1 MFTSFSTAL
10 SALNAFS
17 TAVDVVGNNLANL
30 NTTGYK
36 ASAVSFHDLVA
47 QSLSSG
53 ETQVG
58 LGVSHVTTARQFT
71 QGAIQASNGL
81 LDVAI
86 KGDGFLIVK
95 DQNASMYTRAGNL
108 RVDSNGVLMTSTG
121 ERVQGW
127 TASNGV
133 IDAAGEPGDISLPSE
148 TRIPTSTKSFSI
160 DMNLNAAAEE
170 GETVSNSIR
179 IFDSLGASHLARITV
194 TKSATPGEWDYS
206 LSIPDADVETAITP
220 VTGTLTFD
228 SEGKLTS
235 PALTDEAPV
244 LEISGLTNG
253 AADMEVSWSLFN
265 DTNPRVT
272 QFTHPSAVSGNA
284 QDGAA
289 AAEMIGFALADGGL
303 VVAKYSDGN
312 QTVLGQLAVAS
323 IRNPESLI
331 AVGNNNYQLSAR
343 SALPAVGL
351 PGTGGRGI
359 LLGGS
364 TEGSTVDMAKEFT
377 NLIVLQRGYQA
388 NSKVV
393 TTVDEMSQETL
404 SLKR

>member
-36 ASAVSFHDLVA
+36 ASTATFHDLVA
-47 QSLSSG
+47 QSMNSG
-53 ETQVG
+53 EAEVG
-58 LGVSHVTTARQFT
+58 MGVNKVTTERQFT
-71 QGAIQASNGL
+71 QGAIQASSGP

-86 KGDGFLIVK
+86 HGDGFLIVK
-95 DQNASMYTRAGNL
+95 NESGTMYTRAGNL
-108 RVDSNGVLMTSTG
+108 RIDSNGGLTTSTG

-127 TASNGV
+127 TAAKGV
-133 IDAAGEPGDISLPSE
+133 VDAAGAPGDISLTSE
-148 TRIPTSTKSFSI
+148 TRVPKPTRSFSI
-160 DMNLNAAAEE
+160 DMNLNAAAKEDE
-170 GETVSNSIR
+170 SVSSEIR
-179 IFDSLGASHLARITV
+179 IFDSLGASHLARVTL
-194 TKSATPGEWDYS
+194 TKSATVGEWDYS
-206 LSIPDADVETAITP
+206 LSIPDDDVETAIPP

-228 SEGKLTS
+228 NTGKLTS
-235 PALTDEAPV
+235 PALADDAPV
-244 LEISGLTNG
+244 LEISGFSNG
-253 AADMEVSWSLFN
+253 AADLELSWNLFN
-265 DTNPRVT
+265 GLSPRVT
-272 QFTHPSAVSGNA
+272 QFTQPSSVSGNA
-284 QDGAA
+284 QDGGP
-289 AAEMIGFALADGGL
+289 AAEMTGFALADGGL
-303 VVAKYSDGN
+303 ILAKYSDGN
-312 QTVLGQLAVAS
+312 QSVLGQLAMAS

-331 AVGNNNYQLSAR
+331 AVGDNNYQLSAR

-351 PGTGGRGI
+351 PGTGGRGKI
-359 LLGGS
+359 LGS
-364 TEGSTVDMAKEFT
+364 ATEGSTVDMAREFT